1 MKMPKFTF
9 NWPQITPTATKAA
22 KLLLL
27 LVIIFGVVIFLITR
41 SQVNKYTRSLHGDLA
56 GIYQD
61 GITIRLPIDQTIPIE
76 LSVPLGDLVDMSSLI
91 PKEIPFSANVP
102 IKTSVRINQT
112 VRVPIDLPLLGRTV
126 VDIPINTV
134 VPIEENIAFDTTIK
148 IDSSAFKNPDT
159 VIYIDQDISFS
170 APISLNISLED
181 IGLQSSFQDLTAL
194 INTLRFAFLLGRLEL
209 EP

>member
-1 MKMPKFTF
+1 MHNLAF
-9 NWPQITPTATKAA
+9 NRPQINSFVSKAA
-22 KLLLL
+22 KILILV
-27 LVIIFGVVIFLITR
+27 VIIFGLTIFFITR
-41 SQVNKYTRSLHGDLA
+41 DRIDKYTRNLNVDLTN
-56 GIYQD
+56 IYRD
-61 GITIRLPIDQTIPIE
+61 GITVRLPIDQTIPI
-76 LSVPLGDLVDMSSLI
+76 PN
-91 PKEIPFSANVP
+91 EIPFSANVP

-134 VPIEENIAFDTTIK
+134 VPIDENIAFDTTIK
-148 IDSSAFKNPDT
+148 IDSSAFKTPDT
-159 VIYIDQDISFS
+159 LINIDQDIAFS
-170 APISLNISLED
+170 APINLNISLED

>member
-1 MKMPKFTF
+1 MQKFVF
-9 NWPQITPTATKAA
+9 NRPQLNLFSAKAA
-22 KLLLL
+22 KILL
-27 LVIIFGVVIFLITR
+27 LVLIIFSLTIYLITR

-76 LSVPLGDLVDMSSLI
+76 LSVPIGDLVDMSSLI

-134 VPIEENIAFDTTIK
+134 VPIEESIAFDTTIK
-148 IDSSAFKNPDT
+148 IDSSAFKIPDT
-159 VIYIDQDISFS
+159 VVNIDQDIAFS

-209 EP
+209 TP